1 MAPTLTMRPA
11 PLANRWGIAAC
22 DACKA
27 VFRLIANRRSQL
39 AASPPSP
46 FSQANPPAILMSASR
61 RPNFATTFAM
71 AARARS
77 PEERSTPPSNSALGP
92 SRSARPSGGAAAK
105 SSAAT
110 EAPRSA
116 ATAATTLP
124 RAPYPPVTA
133 TTLPFTV
140 PSAFPIGLGYSMG
153 EGGGSQWRRI
163 AAFRSFT
170 ASLGRRLRH
179 GRVNVAGN
187 DHEDQHRRLLVRAER
202 DGHRIV
208 HRGYALQIG
217 SDRVRVRGGQPR
229 QRHPWHDRSENAP
242 VRSFACSDRSDDLLG
257 RPIADCGFLVGGEV
271 PARE

>member
-1 MAPTLTMRPA
+1 
-11 PLANRWGIAAC
+11 
-22 DACKA
+22 
-27 VFRLIANRRSQL
+27 
-39 AASPPSP
+39 
-46 FSQANPPAILMSASR
+46 MSASR

-71 AARARS
+71 AARACS

-92 SRSARPSGGAAAK
+92 SRSARPSGGVGAK

-116 ATAATTLP
+116 AVAATTLP

-140 PSAFPIGLGYSMG
+140 PSTFPIGLNYPMG
-153 EGGGSQWRRI
+153 EGGGSQRRRI
-163 AAFRSFT
+163 AAFRSFP
-170 ASLGRRLRH
+170 ASLGRRRLRH

-202 DGHRIV
+202 AGDRIV
-208 HRGYALQIG
+208 HRGYALQIS

-229 QRHPWHDRSENAP
+229 
-242 VRSFACSDRSDDLLG
+242 
-257 RPIADCGFLVGGEV
+257 
-271 PARE
+271 

>member
-27 VFRLIANRRSQL
+27 VFRLIAKRRSQL

-77 PEERSTPPSNSALGP
+77 SEERSTPPSNSALGP
-92 SRSARPSGGAAAK
+92 SRSARPSGGAGAK

-116 ATAATTLP
+116 AAAATTLP

-133 TTLPFTV
+133 TTLPFTAA
-140 PSAFPIGLGYSMG
+140 SALSHDWLRASYGAKAGDLNG
-153 EGGGSQWRRI
+153 EEWR
-163 AAFRSFT
+163 AFRSFPS
-170 ASLGRRLRH
+170 SLRRRRLRH
-179 GRVNVAGN
+179 GRVNVSGN
-187 DHEDQHRRLLVRAER
+187 NHVDQPRRRLIGAER
-202 DGHRIV
+202 AGHRMIY
-208 HRGYALQIG
+208 RGQALQIG
-217 SDRVRVRGGQPR
+217 GDRLRVGRGQLR
-229 QRHPWHDRSENAP
+229 
-242 VRSFACSDRSDDLLG
+242 
-257 RPIADCGFLVGGEV
+257 
-271 PARE
+271 